1 MVGEDGSGGWLS
13 LATTTIDQPRADDED
28 NDDGNIRDGA
38 AGRDA
43 IVTARASNLDR
54 RMRVQARSTALKGA
68 KAIIET
74 WGDKTVAET
83 TGGG

>member
-1 MVGEDGSGGWLS
+1 MTKS
-13 LATTTIDQPRADDED
+13 TTTATS
-28 NDDGNIRDGA
+28 RDGA

-43 IVTARASNLDR
+43 IVIARASNLDG
-54 RMRVQARSTALKGA
+54 RMLVQARSTALKGA